1 MNPDC
6 IHLTLDPR
14 AVARLNLLAEE
25 QRMTLVD
32 LVTDVLHRYLD
43 DVRHQ
48 MTQADAGEP
57 FTRRLQQERAERFD
71 PMLAW
76 LGMSPEAR
84 WYAEERGLV
93 QPPWA
98 ELEAAEAAN
107 DATSV

>member
-32 LVTDVLHRYLD
+32 LVTDVLDEYLD

-48 MTQADAGEP
+48 MAQADAGEP
-57 FTRRLQQERAERFD
+57 FTRTLQQERAERFD
-71 PMLAW
+71 PLLAW
-76 LGMSPEAR
+76 LRMSPEAR
-84 WYAEERGLV
+84 VYSSEHGLV
-93 QPPWA
+93 EPPWA
-98 ELEAAEAAN
+98 ELEAAEAAIS
-107 DATSV
+107 AMPA

>member
-25 QRMTLVD
+25 QRMTLDD
-32 LVTDVLHRYLD
+32 LIRAVLDQHLD

-48 MTQADAGEP
+48 RTQADAGE
-57 FTRRLQQERAERFD
+57 TCDYTLQRERAERFD
-71 PMLAW
+71 PLLAW
-76 LGMSPEAR
+76 LGMSPAAR
-84 WYAEERGLV
+84 WYASERGLV

-98 ELEAAEAAN
+98 ELEAASAAN
-107 DATSV
+107 GAMPA

>member
-14 AVARLNLLAEE
+14 AVARLTMLAEE
-25 QRMTLVD
+25 RKMTLVD
-32 LVTDVLHRYLD
+32 LITDVLDQYPD

-48 MTQADAGEP
+48 MTQVDAGE
-57 FTRRLQQERAERFD
+57 TCAYALQPDRAEEVD
-71 PMLAW
+71 PLQAW
-76 LGMSPEAR
+76 LRMSPEAR